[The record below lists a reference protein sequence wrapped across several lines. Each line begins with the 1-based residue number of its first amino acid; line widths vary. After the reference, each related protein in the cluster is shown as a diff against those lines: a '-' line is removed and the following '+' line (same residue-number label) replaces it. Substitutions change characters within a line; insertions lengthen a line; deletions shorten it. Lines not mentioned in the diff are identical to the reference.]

1 VTRRSVVHACA
12 VAIGIAAT
20 MPASLVGQQQGA
32 LPPIYELNDDA
43 YIRFPLPPG
52 AEAYA
57 DINGRHLKPY
67 VAELVE
73 ISHKSRDAG
82 EQYWGRIAGTPYDAM
97 AAQWLAKK
105 FAMLGLQ
112 GIRFEELPLQSAW
125 FPRLWRVTASAGGSA
140 LELTSAQPPMRTPG
154 TPPGGLEAEA
164 VYVGLGTPADF
175 MGRDVRG
182 KVAVI
187 HSIPTPSA
195 LNYSARWNG
204 AIKLAGERGAAAI
217 LIVLDIP
224 GNRHSQMYGVGL
236 SNIPVF
242 SLGRQDGDDLRALIE
257 RGQPVKVRLTLDVD
271 IKEGLKTASV
281 WGMLPGVTDENIMV
295 VAHLDAYF
303 DGALDNGSGVATM
316 LGLAE
321 HFARLP
327 REKRRRNIYFVSPA
341 AHHEGDLAAKVWHET
356 MQPFFAKTALIL
368 NSEHVSVTQSYM
380 YGDMLWKSNV
390 VAAHRFSIGRS
401 RRLGDLA
408 VRALTLFGVGM
419 YDRPQPRPLGAVMP
433 IWLDAPSIEVIESPN
448 FYHTDAE
455 TLDIVPANGLEQ
467 IARAFAKLIDDVNTL
482 DLTDLVDAA
491 SLAPRR

>member
-1 VTRRSVVHACA
+1 MTGRAFLGACA
-12 VAIGIAAT
+12 LMAVTAT
-20 MPASLVGQQQGA
+20 TAPVVGQQQGA

-52 AEAYA
+52 GEPYA
-57 DINGRHLKPY
+57 GIDGRRLKPY

-73 ISHKSRDAG
+73 ISRKSRDAG
-82 EQYWGRIAGTPYDAM
+82 EQYWGRIAGTPYHAM

-105 FAMLGLQ
+105 FAAIGLTD
-112 GIRFEELPLQSAW
+112 IRLEELPLPTAW
-125 FPRLWRVTASAGGSA
+125 FPRSWEVTASAGGPA
-140 LELTSAQPPMRTPG
+140 ITLTSAHPPMRTPA
-154 TPPGGLEAEA
+154 TPAAGLEAEA

-182 KVAVI
+182 KAAVI
-187 HSIPTPSA
+187 HAIPTPSA

-204 AIKLAGERGAAAI
+204 AIRLAAERGAAAI
-217 LIVLDIP
+217 LVVLDIP
-224 GNRHSQMYGVGL
+224 GNRRSQMYGVGV

-242 SLGRQDGDDLRALIE
+242 SLGRQDGDSLRGLIE
-257 RGQPVKVRLTLDVD
+257 RGQPVKVRLKLDVD
-271 IKEGLKTASV
+271 MKEGLKSASV
-281 WGMLPGVTDENIMV
+281 WGMLPGMTDENIMV
-295 VAHLDAYF
+295 VGHLDAYF

-321 HFARLP
+321 HFAKVP

-341 AHHEGDLAAKVWHET
+341 AHHEGDLAANVWHQK
-356 MQPFFAKTALIL
+356 MQPFFAKTALML
-368 NSEHVSVTQSYM
+368 NCEHVSVTQSYL
-380 YGDMLWKSNV
+380 YGDLLWKSNV
-390 VAAHRFSIGRS
+390 VAAHRFSVGRS

-408 VRALTLFGVGM
+408 VKALTMFGVGL
-419 YDRPQPRPLGAVMP
+419 YDRPQPRPLGAIMP

-467 IARAFAKLIDDVNTL
+467 IARAFAKLIDDVNTFKL
-482 DLTDLVDAA
+482 ADLVDPVPSSAQKE
-491 SLAPRR
+491 